1 MRIDQQA
8 ETGKK
13 SQKINVQHLNNFLKY
28 NALESMDS
36 EIVRLQDEA
45 NETPEMLGPRLKYLN
60 NDENKDGQQLI
71 NLGRNYP
78 EMIRD
83 PS

>member
-36 EIVRLQDEA
+36 EIVRL
-45 NETPEMLGPRLKYLN
+45 
-60 NDENKDGQQLI
+60 
-71 NLGRNYP
+71 
-78 EMIRD
+78 
-83 PS
+83 